1 MQEQAEQLES
11 LLVFKF
17 LYASI
22 RYKSCMDIKSVLR
35 SSWPFNVQ
43 ATPKV
48 DKRALT
54 TETTDRDANGQSQ
67 QQEQK
72 PKRNLS
78 PEELQEAVA
87 YLEALEGVKNNNLK
101 VRLATADGIS
111 VVYIED
117 QNGKVVRRIPEAELS
132 TLTKNRQQ
140 KSGHL
145 LNKAM

>member
-1 MQEQAEQLES
+1 
-11 LLVFKF
+11 
-17 LYASI
+17 
-22 RYKSCMDIKSVLR
+22 MDIKSVLR

-43 ATPKV
+43 SAEKV

-54 TETTDRDANGQSQ
+54 SGTADRDANGQSQ
-67 QQEQK
+67 QEQQK

-87 YLEALEGVKNNNLK
+87 YLEALDGVKLNNLK
-101 VRLATADGIS
+101 VRLVTEGGIN
-111 VVYIED
+111 VVHIED
-117 QNGKVVRRIPEAELS
+117 QSGKVVRRIPEAELS
-132 TLTKNRQQ
+132 ALTQNRQK

>member
-1 MQEQAEQLES
+1 
-11 LLVFKF
+11 
-17 LYASI
+17 
-22 RYKSCMDIKSVLR
+22 MDIKSVLR

-43 ATPKV
+43 SAQKV

-54 TETTDRDANGQSQ
+54 AETADRDANGQSQ
-67 QQEQK
+67 QEQQK

-87 YLEALEGVKNNNLK
+87 YLEALDGVKQNNLK
-101 VRLATADGIS
+101 VRLATADGVS

-117 QNGKVVRRIPEAELS
+117 QAGKVVRRIPEAELS
-132 TLTKNRQQ
+132 VLTQNRQK

>member
-1 MQEQAEQLES
+1 
-11 LLVFKF
+11 
-17 LYASI
+17 
-22 RYKSCMDIKSVLR
+22 MDIKSVLR

-43 ATPKV
+43 SAQKV

-54 TETTDRDANGQSQ
+54 AKTADRDANGQSQ
-67 QQEQK
+67 QEQQK

-87 YLEALEGVKNNNLK
+87 YLEALDGVKLNNLK
-101 VRLATADGIS
+101 VRLATADGVS

-117 QNGKVVRRIPEAELS
+117 QAGKVVRRIPEAELS
-132 TLTKNRQQ
+132 ALTQNRQK